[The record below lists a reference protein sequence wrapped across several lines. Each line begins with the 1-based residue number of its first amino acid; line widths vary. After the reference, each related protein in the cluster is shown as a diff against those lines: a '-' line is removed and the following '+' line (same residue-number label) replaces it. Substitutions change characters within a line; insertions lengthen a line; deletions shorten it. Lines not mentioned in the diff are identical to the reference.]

1 MSGDATPALRRRSRP
16 WLFMVVAVLVA
27 VGLIAGG
34 WFAATQFTSPQQRAA
49 AATAPKETPVTAP
62 VQTGDLVDTLTLSG
76 TISPTSSITAAL
88 TAPTGTGSSVLTTV
102 NSAVGSSVAIGT
114 MVATVDGQPVFALQ
128 SPFPFYRDLG
138 VGDTGLDVRS
148 LQQNL
153 VEMGLLSSADGNF
166 GSQTAAAVTSLFD
179 KAGFPPP
186 TRAASTTGTSSS
198 GTSSSGAAQSASGS
212 SGAAA
217 PAQAPAQ
224 VVYFPMASAMTVTS
238 LPEVVATAPQ
248 VGADVGSSATFG
260 FTATTFAVYA
270 TPPASLPDG
279 LAAGTKVTLTG
290 AGLQNATGT
299 VRGMV
304 PAPGTSSSQS
314 SSSSG
319 GTTDSGT
326 TGSVPNGIT
335 GSLAAGSGTA
345 QTDIGIDLDDAS
357 LLKPQ
362 MSGQSV
368 TVSATVK
375 TVAMHDLIVPT
386 IAVAEQDPTHGT
398 VLVVSGSGRVTRVPV
413 TIVGAIGGS
422 TALQP
427 GGRLKAGEN
436 VRVG

>member
-1 MSGDATPALRRRSRP
+1 
-16 WLFMVVAVLVA
+16 MVVAVLVA

-62 VQTGDLVDTLTLSG
+62 VQTGDLVDKLTLSG
-76 TISPTSSITAAL
+76 TISPTSSFTAAL
-88 TAPTGTGSSVLTTV
+88 TAPTGTGRSVLTTV
-102 NSAVGSSVAIGT
+102 NSAVGSTVAIGT

-138 VGDTGLDVRS
+138 AGDTGLDVRS

-153 VEMGLLSSADGNF
+153 VSMGLLSSADGNF
-166 GSQTAAAVTSLFD
+166 GSQTVAAVTSLFD
-179 KAGFPPP
+179 KAGFAPP

-198 GTSSSGAAQSASGS
+198 GASSSGASQSAAGS
-212 SGAAA
+212 SDAA
-217 PAQAPAQ
+217 APAQ
-224 VVYFPMASAMTVTS
+224 VVYFPMAAAMTVAS

-248 VGADVGSSATFG
+248 VGADVGSSTFG

-314 SSSSG
+314 GSSSG

-326 TGSVPNGIT
+326 SGSGTDSNGVI
-335 GSLAAGSGTA
+335 GSPAAGSGAA
-345 QTDIGIDLDDAS
+345 QTDIRIDVDDAS

-362 MSGQSV
+362 ISGQSV
-368 TVSATVK
+368 TVSAMVK
-375 TVAMHDLIVPT
+375 TVAMHALIVPT

-398 VLVVSGSGRVTRVPV
+398 VLVVSGSGTVTRVPV
-413 TIVGAIGGS
+413 TIIGTISGS
-422 TALQP
+422 AALQP
-427 GGRLKAGEN
+427 GGRLKAGQK